1 MPLSEKIAAL
11 RKRAGLSQ
19 EQLSEALGV
28 SRQAVSKWESGG
40 AMPELDKIVQ
50 LSRVLGVSTDA
61 LLLDELDCFSSIP
74 PELTGSARPF
84 PVSQGSGTGRA
95 AAFGLMLAGL
105 LCAVLGWR
113 EYQALLPVCIGLV
126 LQIAGCVVY
135 EALAAPIPAARCR
148 FYALAV
154 WLLAPVP
161 CAFAV
166 DAVFFFIGHMTS
178 YSSLL
183 ACLPSCCCGCAHW
196 PAPSH
201 CAIAGGSRGASAR
214 ISLSFFLFRARN
226 SARVFCCPSAFG
238 TPVAVGLE
246 LRKSGTAP
254 A

>member
-135 EALAAPIPAARCR
+135 ESSCGAHSRCTLPFLRSGRLASGACALCVCSGRRFLFYRSYDKLQFTPGSACRPAAVAVHGLRR
-148 FYALAV
+148 HIVIAAGRAALR
-154 WLLAPVP
+154 P
-161 CAFAV
+161 
-166 DAVFFFIGHMTS
+166 G
-178 YSSLL
+178 
-183 ACLPSCCCGCAHW
+183 
-196 PAPSH
+196 
-201 CAIAGGSRGASAR
+201 

-246 LRKSGTAP
+246 FRKSGTAP

>member
-135 EALAAPIPAARCR
+135 EVCGAHSARCR

-154 WLLAPVP
+154 WLLPSALCVYSGRR
-161 CAFAV
+161 FL
-166 DAVFFFIGHMTS
+166 FIGHMTS

-183 ACLPSCCCGCAHW
+183 ALPAVLLLWLCTGCAVTLLLRR
-196 PAPSH
+196 A
-201 CAIAGGSRGASAR
+201 AR
-214 ISLSFFLFRARN
+214 R
-226 SARVFCCPSAFG
+226 FG
-238 TPVAVGLE
+238 PE
-246 LRKSGTAP
+246 
-254 A
+254 

>member
-1 MPLSEKIAAL
+1 
-11 RKRAGLSQ
+11 
-19 EQLSEALGV
+19 
-28 SRQAVSKWESGG
+28 
-40 AMPELDKIVQ
+40 MPELDKIVQ

-148 FYALAV
+148 FTLWPSGFWRLCPVRLQWTPFSFYRSYDKLQFTPGSACRPAAVAVHGLRRHIVIAAGRAALR
-154 WLLAPVP
+154 P
-161 CAFAV
+161 
-166 DAVFFFIGHMTS
+166 G
-178 YSSLL
+178 
-183 ACLPSCCCGCAHW
+183 
-196 PAPSH
+196 
-201 CAIAGGSRGASAR
+201 

>member
-105 LCAVLGWR
+105 LCAVLG
-113 EYQALLPVCIGLV
+113 CSGLV

-183 ACLPSCCCGCAHW
+183 ALPAVLLLWLCTGCAVTLLLRR
-196 PAPSH
+196 A
-201 CAIAGGSRGASAR
+201 AR
-214 ISLSFFLFRARN
+214 R
-226 SARVFCCPSAFG
+226 FG
-238 TPVAVGLE
+238 PE
-246 LRKSGTAP
+246 
-254 A
+254 

>member
-166 DAVFFFIGHMTS
+166 DAAFFFIGQMTS

-183 ACLPSCCCGCAHW
+183 ALPAVLLLWLCTGCAVTLLLRR
-196 PAPSH
+196 A
-201 CAIAGGSRGASAR
+201 AR
-214 ISLSFFLFRARN
+214 R
-226 SARVFCCPSAFG
+226 FG
-238 TPVAVGLE
+238 PE
-246 LRKSGTAP
+246 
-254 A
+254 

>member
-148 FYALAV
+148 FLRSGRLASGACALCV
-154 WLLAPVP
+154 
-161 CAFAV
+161 CSGRRF
-166 DAVFFFIGHMTS
+166 FFFIGHMTS
-178 YSSLL
+178 YSSRSGS
-183 ACLPSCCCGCAHW
+183 ACRPAAGCARA
-196 PAPSH
+196 APSH
-201 CAIAGGSRGASAR
+201 KSYCARAAR
-214 ISLSFFLFRARN
+214 RLL
-226 SARVFCCPSAFG
+226 PQ
-238 TPVAVGLE
+238 E
-246 LRKSGTAP
+246 
-254 A
+254 

>member
-1 MPLSEKIAAL
+1 MDTEKMGRFIAER
-11 RKRAGLSQ
+11 RKDKHMTQKDFARMLNITDK
-19 EQLSEALGV
+19 
-28 SRQAVSKWESGG
+28 AVSKWERGG

-161 CAFAV
+161 CAFTV
-166 DAVFFFIGHMTS
+166 DAAFFFIGHMTS

-183 ACLPSCCCGCAHW
+183 ALPAVLLLWLCTGCAVTLLLRR
-196 PAPSH
+196 A
-201 CAIAGGSRGASAR
+201 AR
-214 ISLSFFLFRARN
+214 R
-226 SARVFCCPSAFG
+226 FG
-238 TPVAVGLE
+238 PE
-246 LRKSGTAP
+246 
-254 A
+254 

>member
-1 MPLSEKIAAL
+1 
-11 RKRAGLSQ
+11 
-19 EQLSEALGV
+19 
-28 SRQAVSKWESGG
+28 
-40 AMPELDKIVQ
+40 MPELDKIVQ

-74 PELTGSARPF
+74 PELIGSARPF

-161 CAFAV
+161 CAFTV
-166 DAVFFFIGHMTS
+166 DAAFFFIGHMTS

-183 ACLPSCCCGCAHW
+183 ALPAVLLLWLCTGCAVTLLLRR
-196 PAPSH
+196 A
-201 CAIAGGSRGASAR
+201 AR
-214 ISLSFFLFRARN
+214 R
-226 SARVFCCPSAFG
+226 FG
-238 TPVAVGLE
+238 PE
-246 LRKSGTAP
+246 
-254 A
+254 

>member
-95 AAFGLMLAGL
+95 AAFGLML
-105 LCAVLGWR
+105 
-113 EYQALLPVCIGLV
+113 
-126 LQIAGCVVY
+126 
-135 EALAAPIPAARCR
+135 
-148 FYALAV
+148 
-154 WLLAPVP
+154 
-161 CAFAV
+161 
-166 DAVFFFIGHMTS
+166 D
-178 YSSLL
+178 
-183 ACLPSCCCGCAHW
+183 
-196 PAPSH
+196 
-201 CAIAGGSRGASAR
+201 
-214 ISLSFFLFRARN
+214 
-226 SARVFCCPSAFG
+226 
-238 TPVAVGLE
+238 
-246 LRKSGTAP
+246 RKSVV
-254 A
+254 

>member
-1 MPLSEKIAAL
+1 
-11 RKRAGLSQ
+11 
-19 EQLSEALGV
+19 
-28 SRQAVSKWESGG
+28 
-40 AMPELDKIVQ
+40 MPELDKIVQ

-161 CAFAV
+161 CAFTV
-166 DAVFFFIGHMTS
+166 DAAFFFIGHMTS

-183 ACLPSCCCGCAHW
+183 ALPAVLLLWLCTA
-196 PAPSH
+196 APSH
-201 CAIAGGSRGASAR
+201 CYCGGPRGASAR
-214 ISLSFFLFRARN
+214 NKSLFLLISRAQFRARFLLPL
-226 SARVFCCPSAFG
+226 SFWDSCGSRAGV
-238 TPVAVGLE
+238 
-246 LRKSGTAP
+246 
-254 A
+254 

>member
-1 MPLSEKIAAL
+1 
-11 RKRAGLSQ
+11 
-19 EQLSEALGV
+19 
-28 SRQAVSKWESGG
+28 
-40 AMPELDKIVQ
+40 
-50 LSRVLGVSTDA
+50 
-61 LLLDELDCFSSIP
+61 
-74 PELTGSARPF
+74 
-84 PVSQGSGTGRA
+84 
-95 AAFGLMLAGL
+95 MLAGL

-183 ACLPSCCCGCAHW
+183 ALPAVLLLWLCTVSLVGSTSS
-196 PAPSH
+196 PSMY
-201 CAIAGGSRGASAR
+201 AQ
-214 ISLSFFLFRARN
+214 F
-226 SARVFCCPSAFG
+226 
-238 TPVAVGLE
+238 
-246 LRKSGTAP
+246 
-254 A
+254 

>member
-166 DAVFFFIGHMTS
+166 DAVFFYRS
-178 YSSLL
+178 YDKLQFTPGS
-183 ACLPSCCCGCAHW
+183 ACR
-196 PAPSH
+196 PAAVAVH
-201 CAIAGGSRGASAR
+201 GLRRHIVIAAGRAALRPG

>member
-1 MPLSEKIAAL
+1 MPLSEQIAAL

-113 EYQALLPVCIGLV
+113 EYQALLLRRPFPLHAVVFTLWPSGFWRLCPVR
-126 LQIAGCVVY
+126 LQWT
-135 EALAAPIPAARCR
+135 P
-148 FYALAV
+148 
-154 WLLAPVP
+154 
-161 CAFAV
+161 
-166 DAVFFFIGHMTS
+166 
-178 YSSLL
+178 
-183 ACLPSCCCGCAHW
+183 
-196 PAPSH
+196 
-201 CAIAGGSRGASAR
+201 
-214 ISLSFFLFRARN
+214 LSFL
-226 SARVFCCPSAFG
+226 SVI
-238 TPVAVGLE
+238 
-246 LRKSGTAP
+246 
-254 A
+254 